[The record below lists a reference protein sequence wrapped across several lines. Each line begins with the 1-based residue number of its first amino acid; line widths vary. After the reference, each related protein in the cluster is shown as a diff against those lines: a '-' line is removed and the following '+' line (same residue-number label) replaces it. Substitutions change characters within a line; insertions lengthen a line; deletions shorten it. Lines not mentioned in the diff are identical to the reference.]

1 MIIASKRW
9 RVARAVGGEAWVRGA
24 AFVFPTDSVSQRARP
39 ARAVGGEA
47 WVRGAPFVFPI
58 DHLGPFSGLA
68 RARPAR
74 AVDGEAWVR
83 GASFLF
89 PIDSLESFR
98 HFQRIN
104 ARSRA
109 WASWDVASAIRS
121 TEAMTAYSPAIK
133 NAVP

>member
-24 AFVFPTDSVSQRARP
+24 PFDFPIDSLETFFVSERGRP

-47 WVRGAPFVFPI
+47 RVRGAP
-58 DHLGPFSGLA
+58 L
-68 RARPAR
+68 
-74 AVDGEAWVR
+74 
-83 GASFLF
+83 LF

-121 TEAMTAYSPAIK
+121 TEAMTAYSSAIK
-133 NAVP
+133 NVLP

>member
-1 MIIASKRW
+1 MIIASKR
-9 RVARAVGGEAWVRGA
+9 RRPARAVDGEAWVRGA
-24 AFVFPTDSVSQRARP
+24 SFVS
-39 ARAVGGEA
+39 
-47 WVRGAPFVFPI
+47 PI

-83 GASFLF
+83 GAPLLF

-109 WASWDVASAIRS
+109 WARWDVASAIRC
-121 TEAMTAYSPAIK
+121 TEAMTADSSAIK
-133 NAVP
+133 NVFAE